1 VVARLR
7 ETLAA
12 INREAEFLARVERD
26 GGRMLNIAPAQQQTF
41 LREEIDRWVG
51 SVSRYKVSAD

>member
-1 VVARLR
+1 
-7 ETLAA
+7 
-12 INREAEFLARVERD
+12 
-26 GGRMLNIAPAQQQTF
+26 MLNIAPAQQQTF